1 MDAFSKLKVDLSV
14 IPGPYRIFGLFLLV
28 FESLLGF
35 WLYRAESINERIFA
49 GSSMTLIFVIFLIST
64 LKVMRLD
71 VSGQSIPKKIE
82 DLVNA
87 ELKDI
92 NSYKTNLE
100 NQLNKERDEV
110 KSLVVGKSKCEN
122 ECQKMRTIIYT
133 ELNDETLGKLKGRG
147 IL

>member
-49 GSSMTLIFVIFLIST
+49 GSSMTLIFVIFLISA
-64 LKVMRLD
+64 LKVMRLG
-71 VSGQSIPKKIE
+71 VSEQSIPKKIE
-82 DLVNA
+82 
-87 ELKDI
+87 ELINSEFKDI
-92 NSYKTNLE
+92 NSLKTNLE
-100 NQLNKERDEV
+100 NQLNKEREEV
-110 KSLVVGKSKCEN
+110 KSLIAERSKCEN
-122 ECQKMRTIIYT
+122 ECQKMRTIIAY
-133 ELNDETLGKLKGRG
+133 EVDVETWEKLKGRG